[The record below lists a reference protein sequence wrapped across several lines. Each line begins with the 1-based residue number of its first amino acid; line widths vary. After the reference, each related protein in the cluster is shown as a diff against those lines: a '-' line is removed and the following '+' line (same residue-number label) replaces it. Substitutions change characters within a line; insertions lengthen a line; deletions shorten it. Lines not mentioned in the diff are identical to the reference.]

1 MESVAER
8 PCCSGYFSSGLGHR
22 GPYPTK
28 RSTESELIVK
38 KFLAIIAATA
48 LLLTGCS
55 QVGAAATVGDTKI
68 TQATVQGSI
77 DSILAERAKVD
88 VTQMQLETGEA
99 LNRSQLRFHLLSKL
113 LRALGEELK
122 IEVTKAEIDTR
133 RASILEQVGGKES
146 LPSAL
151 VSAGIAPEDLDTYI
165 EAISFSEK
173 ISQAL
178 VAAGVTEDQVGTEIQ
193 KLVVAKSKEIGVTVN
208 PRYGKWNPDSADIEA
223 SDPASSAVTPSGN

>member
-1 MESVAER
+1 M
-8 PCCSGYFSSGLGHR
+8 
-22 GPYPTK
+22 
-28 RSTESELIVK
+28 K

-77 DSILAERAKVD
+77 DSILSERTKVD
-88 VTQMQLETGEA
+88 TSQMQLETGES

-113 LRALGEELK
+113 LRALGVELK

-133 RASILEQVGGKES
+133 RASITEQVGGAAS
-146 LPSAL
+146 LPNAL
-151 VSAGIAPEDLDTYI
+151 VSAGIAPADLDTYI
-165 EAISFSEK
+165 EAISFSDK

-178 VAAGVTEDQVGTEIQ
+178 IAAGVTEDQVGAEIQ
-193 KLVVAKSKEIGVTVN
+193 KLVVAKSNELGVTVN
-208 PRYGKWNPDSADIEA
+208 PRYGKWDPKVADVVANDS
-223 SDPASSAVTPSGN
+223 ASSAVTPSGN

>member
-1 MESVAER
+1 
-8 PCCSGYFSSGLGHR
+8 
-22 GPYPTK
+22 
-28 RSTESELIVK
+28 VK
-38 KFLAIIAATA
+38 KFLAIIVATA

-88 VTQMQLETGEA
+88 TTQMQLETGES
-99 LNRSQLRFHLLSKL
+99 LNRSQLRFHLFSNI
-113 LRALGEELK
+113 LRALGKELK

-133 RASILEQVGGKES
+133 RASIIEQVGGATS

-151 VSAGIAPEDLDTYI
+151 VGAGIAPADLDTYI
-165 EAISFSEK
+165 EAISFSDK

-193 KLVVAKSKEIGVTVN
+193 KLVVAKAKELGVTVN
-208 PRYGKWNPDSADIEA
+208 PRYGKWDPKVADVVANDS
-223 SDPASSAVTPSGN
+223 ASSAVTPSGN

>member
-1 MESVAER
+1 M
-8 PCCSGYFSSGLGHR
+8 
-22 GPYPTK
+22 
-28 RSTESELIVK
+28 K

-77 DSILAERAKVD
+77 DSILSERTKVD
-88 VTQMQLETGEA
+88 TSQMQLETGES

-133 RASILEQVGGKES
+133 RASITEQVGGAAS
-146 LPSAL
+146 LPNAL
-151 VSAGIAPEDLDTYI
+151 VSAGIAPADLDTYI
-165 EAISFSEK
+165 EAISFSDK

-178 VAAGVTEDQVGTEIQ
+178 IAAGVTEDQVGAEIQ
-193 KLVVAKSKEIGVTVN
+193 KLVVAKSNELGVTVN
-208 PRYGKWNPDSADIEA
+208 PRYGKWDPKVADVVANDS
-223 SDPASSAVTPSGN
+223 ASSAVTPSGN